1 MLMTGLLLP
10 VQAHLG
16 IARLHST
23 SRPATDDTPLP
34 SSKQLCAVCGDD
46 STGYHYEVPSCNGC
60 KTFFRR
66 TVVSKRRFKCHKS
79 GNCLFNK
86 EHRCAC
92 RSCRFRKCL
101 EVGMNPNAIQTSRPS
116 ALPTENSPS
125 TTLPSSP
132 DTCSSRKRGY
142 DISSLLD
149 MQPNCSTV
157 TSRCSTPADAPQTP
171 FRTKYCPKELAERAS
186 TLKTVEDR
194 LSRVRNSTYLPTLNL
209 IDILTRPCVL
219 ENAEKYASRQC
230 AVDTTWDE
238 ELSLQAEYAK
248 TFQWFREMHIEEKLA
263 LLMDRLFYM
272 AAMRKANE
280 TAKGDS
286 INIVSH
292 SLRSTI
298 SALRR
303 IVVDPVAFAIL
314 NAIIFTDYAT
324 PYFSEKTSAILR
336 EEREKYVHA
345 LGLHLFE
352 KLVNQILARL
362 LAYSSSE
369 NPVISRYPPD
379 GASRLTD
386 HLSLAWS
393 LLSDCC
399 ELRKNLLNTLPP
411 SSFTSQI
418 LSLKL

>member
-286 INIVSH
+286 INIV
-292 SLRSTI
+292 
-298 SALRR
+298 
-303 IVVDPVAFAIL
+303 
-314 NAIIFTDYAT
+314 
-324 PYFSEKTSAILR
+324 
-336 EEREKYVHA
+336 
-345 LGLHLFE
+345 
-352 KLVNQILARL
+352 
-362 LAYSSSE
+362 
-369 NPVISRYPPD
+369 RYPPD